1 LLIVGLWA
9 LVCRFQFVLNPN
21 LLEMEVLVYFFVAN
35 FESTTARNILMK
47 TVVRVRAR
55 LMKTVVRVR
64 ARLKNI
70 RMTVMNIRM
79 TVMNIPM
86 TMTSTL
92 TTVTVTAKQIF
103 VMDFVLFGYIIGFL
117 QD

>member
-1 LLIVGLWA
+1 
-9 LVCRFQFVLNPN
+9 
-21 LLEMEVLVYFFVAN
+21 MEVLVYFFVAN
-35 FESTTARNILMK
+35 FESTTARNILMT
-47 TVVRVRAR
+47 TVVRA
-55 LMKTVVRVR
+55 RVR
-64 ARLKNI
+64 LK
-70 RMTVMNIRM
+70 NIRM

-103 VMDFVLFGYIIGFL
+103 VMDFVLFEYIIGFL